1 MTLGLFIILALIV
14 GTAARMTIRKYKVIP
29 ENSPYMASELIFS
42 SIPMC
47 ACFLVAYVMGVMN
60 VIELFEPSLMI
71 SGYFALVICLSFGYL
86 KFKKD
91 VKS

>member
-14 GTAARMTIRKYKVIP
+14 GTATRMIVRKYKVIP
-29 ENSPYMASELIFS
+29 DNSPYMVSELILS

-47 ACFLVAYVMGVMN
+47 VCFLVAYAMGVMN
-60 VIELFEPSLMI
+60 LIDLFEPSLMI
-71 SGYFALVICLSFGYL
+71 SGYFSLVICLSFGYL